1 MADEELGTGSVTITL
16 DSDAA
21 EGETERLGDR
31 LERILDR
38 ASRRG
43 AAAIQRNIRNGLRAI
58 SGVTVDVT
66 AQLDTSAVQAQ
77 LDGLRGATVDV
88 VARLDTSAVQAQL
101 DSLSGV
107 TVDVMARLDAASAEA
122 AADRLGDRVERTL
135 ARSARDAGLR
145 MQREINAAV
154 RRITPVRVRVEA
166 DLRAFGHSIDTL
178 QNFDPIPLPVSPD
191 IDRARFEAAIQT
203 VLDGL
208 EVSVRVVPD
217 LDGFDAAI
225 RAHNAPTVTV
235 DVNADVDRG
244 LSRAVGRIGSA
255 LGGLG
260 AAAGSAV
267 RIGAVG
273 IAAASAAQ
281 GVAAL
286 TAALAPAAG
295 ALAALPAVIGGGIAA
310 MAALKLATAGVGD
323 ALKAAA
329 SGDAEKLADA
339 LEKLSPSAREAVSA
353 FAALQPRLKA
363 LQQSVQE
370 AFFTRFSDQV
380 KGAVTNL
387 LPLQSALGGISAQFG
402 RAASEGL
409 KFAATK
415 DALTPLRGILAGTH
429 AALSG
434 LAPATQP
441 VLKGFLDVASAVSTA
456 FGQRVGTAL
465 RDTLTQFGTFL
476 SVSAASGQAVAWV
489 DGAVTVFKQ
498 LGTIVSNV
506 GSVISG
512 VFAAA
517 NDVGGGLLNNLVQIT
532 GAMEAFV
539 ESARGQSAISGI
551 FTALSA
557 VAAQLVPILGAVV
570 ETLGAIAP
578 AIAPLFTTIGPAI
591 AGLISALGP
600 ALANIAPGLQAL
612 VGGLTGGLAAIS
624 DSGAFEAI
632 GAAIGSIATA
642 VAPLLPVLGE
652 LIGQLTAALAPALT
666 AVASALTPV
675 IQAIASAFMPVIQPL
690 TGAVRT
696 LVTALTPLVTVIG
709 TTLASVIQAVA
720 PLLAT
725 LAGVVAQVAT
735 ALSPLI
741 GQITDALVPIFQQ
754 LTPIISA
761 VVAALI
767 PLVEG
772 IVAGLLPVLPPLID
786 AFLAVVSAVT
796 PLLPVVGE
804 LAVAVASLATAL
816 LPVITPIVQFA
827 AEVLKWLTLSAVVP
841 VIEGIVKVLTEVITT
856 VTQIITDIANFVT
869 SVVGFFSNLNSR
881 VTSIVRGLIALV
893 TNLFG
898 GLPGKVIGVVSGLV
912 ASLAGVFNRARDAV
926 LSAVVNLVGRAVGL
940 IRELPGKAKAALG
953 NLGSLLVSAG
963 QDLIRGLINGVASMA
978 GAIADKAKSVV
989 SGAVSAAKSALGIS
1003 SPSKVFLAIGKD
1015 TGRGFINGLT
1025 GSEDGIRRAA
1035 DRMAKSITD
1044 AFKGRN
1050 TRIDDVLVSRL
1061 RTTERQLIRLAD
1073 RRDAIAERIKKANE
1087 FAAQTAQSA
1096 LQSFSLQSLAENGGG
1111 VQGLTDGIEAA
1122 IKKVQGF
1129 NRQVAALAKRGLRK
1143 DLLSQLIGLG
1153 PDQGAGLASTLSK
1166 ASGAQIKDLNEAQR
1180 QLEAASKKL
1189 GRDSADALFDSG
1201 VNAGRGFL
1209 RGLEDQRKQIERVMT
1224 DIARSLARRIRR
1236 ELGIK
1241 SPSTVLRKIGM
1252 QTMDGLRLGVDDQV
1266 PSVARS
1272 ALRAASAIADPFGA
1286 GVSAPRIGGRFGAA
1300 GTSTGGAAAGGAVTN
1315 STTSTAR
1322 TVTINQTINEVG
1334 NAEATAQRI
1343 LNRLAASGVG
1353 L

>member
-1 MADEELGTGSVTITL
+1 MADEELGQGSITITL
-16 DSDAA
+16 DDTSAVAD
-21 EGETERLGDR
+21 TERLGDR
-31 LERILDR
+31 IGRILDR
-38 ASRRG
+38 AS
-43 AAAIQRNIRNGLRAI
+43 
-58 SGVTVDVT
+58 
-66 AQLDTSAVQAQ
+66 
-77 LDGLRGATVDV
+77 
-88 VARLDTSAVQAQL
+88 
-101 DSLSGV
+101 
-107 TVDVMARLDAASAEA
+107 
-122 AADRLGDRVERTL
+122 
-135 ARSARDAGLR
+135 RDAGLR
-145 MQREINAAV
+145 MQRNISRAI
-154 RRITPVRVRVEA
+154 RQITPVRVRVEA

-178 QNFDPIPLPVSPD
+178 RNFDPVPLPVAPD
-191 IDRARFEAAIQT
+191 VDRAQFEAAIQA
-203 VLDGL
+203 VLAGL

-235 DVNADVDRG
+235 NVNADVDRG

-295 ALAALPAVIGGGIAA
+295 ALAALPAVIAGGIAA

-339 LEKLSPSAREAVSA
+339 LKKLSPSAREAVSA

-402 RAASEGL
+402 RAVSEGL

-441 VLKGFLDVASAVSTA
+441 VLKGFLDVAAAVSTA

-465 RDTLTQFGTFL
+465 RDTLSRFGEFL

-539 ESARGQSAISGI
+539 ESARGQTALSGI

-578 AIAPLFTTIGPAI
+578 ALAPLFTTIGPAI

-642 VAPLLPVLGE
+642 IAPLLPVLGE

-675 IQAIASAFMPVIQPL
+675 IQAIAGALMPVIGPL
-690 TGAVRT
+690 SGVIRT

-709 TTLASVIQAVA
+709 STLAQVIGALAPLLGTIAGLFAQIATAVA
-720 PLLAT
+720 PL
-725 LAGVVAQVAT
+725 
-735 ALSPLI
+735 I
-741 GQITDALVPIFQQ
+741 GQLTDALVPVFAA
-754 LTPIISA
+754 LAPA
-761 VVAALI
+761 VAQIVAALT
-767 PLVEG
+767 PLVEQL
-772 IVAGLLPVLPPLID
+772 VSALLPVLPPIID
-786 AFLAVVSAVT
+786 AFAAILAAVV
-796 PLLPVVGE
+796 PVIPV
-804 LAVAVASLATAL
+804 VASLVSGLAPLVSTLITL
-816 LPVITPIVQFA
+816 LAPVVQFA
-827 AEVLKWLTLSAVVP
+827 AEVIKWTSVNVVVP
-841 VIEGIVKVLTEVITT
+841 VIQKIIEILTAFSDVIGVIVRVI
-856 VTQIITDIANFVT
+856 AGFVT
-869 SVVGFFSNLNSR
+869 AVIGGFKYLFQTIPPLVSSLVSGVVGFFQS
-881 VTSIVRGLIALV
+881 
-893 TNLFG
+893 
-898 GLPGKVIGVVSGLV
+898 LPGRALSALSSLV
-912 ASLAGVFNRARDAV
+912 GFMKGVFNSAKTAV
-926 LSAVVNLVGRAVGL
+926 LGAASSLVANAVGL

-1025 GSEDGIRRAA
+1025 GSADGIRQAA

-1044 AFKGRN
+1044 AFRGRN
-1050 TRIDDVLVSRL
+1050 TRIDDVLVAQL
-1061 RTTERQLIRLAD
+1061 RTTQKELTGLARQRELLAD
-1073 RRDAIAERIKKANE
+1073 RIKKANE

-1096 LQSFSLQSLAENGGG
+1096 LQSFSLQQLSEEGGG
-1111 VQGLTDGIEAA
+1111 VNGLINGLDSAVNRIR
-1122 IKKVQGF
+1122 GF
-1129 NRQVAALAKRGLRK
+1129 TSQINALAKRGLRK
-1143 DLLSQLIGLG
+1143 DLLSQIIGLG
-1153 PDQGAGLASTLSK
+1153 PDQGAGLASTLAG
-1166 ASGAQIKDLNEAQR
+1166 ASAAQLKDLNEAQK
-1180 QLEAASKKL
+1180 QLAAASKKL
-1189 GRDSADALFDSG
+1189 GRDSADALFD
-1201 VNAGRGFL
+1201 AGTQASKGFL
-1209 RGLEDQRKQIERVMT
+1209 AGLKAQQKDVEQLMLT
-1224 DIARSLARRIRR
+1224 LARAMAKSIRKA
-1236 ELGIK
+1236 LGIR
-1241 SPSTVLRKIGM
+1241 SPSRVFAGIGRA
-1252 QTMDGLRLGVDDQV
+1252 TMDGLGVGIEDRLGHVRR
-1266 PSVARS
+1266 SVIG
-1272 ALRAASAIADPFGA
+1272 AANAITDPFGA
-1286 GVSAPRIGGRFGAA
+1286 GAAVPSFGGRFSGGGPAA
-1300 GTSTGGAAAGGAVTN
+1300 GGAAAGGAVTN
-1315 STTSTAR
+1315 NTTSTAR
-1322 TVTINQTINEVG
+1322 TVAPVFNIVSPINGEVL
-1334 NAEATAQRI
+1334 AQQVV
-1343 LNRLAASGVG
+1343 NRLAVAGIG